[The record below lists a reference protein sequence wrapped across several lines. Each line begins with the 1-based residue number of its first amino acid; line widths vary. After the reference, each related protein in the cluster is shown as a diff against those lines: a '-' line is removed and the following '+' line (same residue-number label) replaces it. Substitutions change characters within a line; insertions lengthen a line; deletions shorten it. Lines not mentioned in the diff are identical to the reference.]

1 MANPTGQI
9 GGTPAVV
16 ARRGAAM
23 GVLIVASF
31 MDLLDVT
38 IVQVALPTIREDLGA
53 TPSQLEWLVSGYML
67 AFAVVLITGG
77 RLGDII
83 GRQRTFLIGV
93 AGFVAASLLASVSTS
108 GGMLVAAR
116 VLQGG
121 FAALMVPQSLSTLQA
136 LYTPRERAPMLG
148 IIGGVSGLAAVI
160 GPLLGGFLVSADV
173 AGLGWRSIFLINVPI
188 GIAIFVCA
196 VLLVPNTR
204 SAHPLRLDLLGMLV
218 GSAGVFALLFPVIEG
233 RALGWPAWLWLLAA
247 AGVGLLVLFVAVER
261 RRTRRGGSALLPLAL
276 FGNRGFS
283 AGVVTQASFQGA
295 MNAFTVAWL
304 IYLQAVLGFDA
315 FAAGVT
321 MLPFSIG
328 AFIGV
333 GVAVPLATKVGK
345 PIVTLGALIQAVAIG
360 WAIAVMAHAGSEL
373 TGWDLVLPLAVAGIG
388 LGLLVVPLVDIA
400 LAGVPV
406 ADAGAG
412 SGVFG
417 TFQQLGAAVG
427 VAVSGTVFFGAVG
440 TDYSQPSVMHALIL
454 AGWVVRGDVPA
465 VGTRQPAAAPAQR
478 RAGARRGPAAAARG
492 RRRGAAGDP
501 LVAAPVGAGHHQPEP
516 TDADR
521 HCGDQPESGPVGVR
535 HQLCDQPEC
544 GPDRQLPVTGGVAAQ
559 LAGDHERGQFN
570 GRRHDHRG
578 GQQCAGRL
586 A

>member
-173 AGLGWRSIFLINVPI
+173 AALGWRSIFLINVPI

-261 RRTRRGGSALLPLAL
+261 RRTRRGGSALLPMAL
-276 FGNRGFS
+276 FGNRGFA

-454 AGWVVRGDVPA
+454 AGWVAVAMYLLSGLASLLLPRRSAVLAHAEAQQRLLEADVEVLPA
-465 VGTRQPAAAPAQR
+465 THLWPARWA
-478 RAGARRGPAAAARG
+478 RATTSPS
-492 RRRGAAGDP
+492 P
-501 LVAAPVGAGHHQPEP
+501 P
-516 TDADR
+516 TPTATAVTSPNRVQSVCATSSAISRNADR
-521 HCGDQPESGPVGVR
+521 
-535 HQLCDQPEC
+535 
-544 GPDRQLPVTGGVAAQ
+544 TGSCQ
-559 LAGDHERGQFN
+559 
-570 GRRHDHRG
+570 
-578 GQQCAGRL
+578 
-586 A
+586 